1 LPLLEELLTGLIQGL
16 PTTAIILI
24 ALIILYYETRKSI
37 SEVRVQLERQIV
49 ELDKQ
54 INEVRVQLESQIS
67 GLRVELEGQINS
79 VRAQLDKLSYELG
92 GRLDALATE
101 LKSFRSAMLE
111 YNLALLD
118 VLELKGLL
126 STTEVRAL
134 SAALGRLQPQSQSKY
149 YTKEVAERLKQL
161 LEKQPEELT
170 FDEVLELEK
179 IADILIKEAAATGRY
194 ELATYAGKL
203 LAYAGLVRV
212 KYIHPKLREEEER
225 RRRERAQAAQ
235 EQRESRSC

>member
-1 LPLLEELLTGLIQGL
+1 MPLLEELLTGLIQGL

-24 ALIILYYETRKSI
+24 VLIILYYENGKRI
-37 SEVRVQLERQIV
+37 SEVRVQL
-49 ELDKQ
+49 DKQ
-54 INEVRVQLESQIS
+54 MNELRVQLERQIS
-67 GLRVELEGQINS
+67 EVRVELEGQINS

-111 YNLALLD
+111 YNLALLE

-126 STTEVRAL
+126 SATEVRAL
-134 SAALGRLQPQSQSKY
+134 SAALGKLQPPSQSKY

-179 IADILIKEAAATGRY
+179 IADILIREAAASGRY

-212 KYIHPKLREEEER
+212 KYIHPKFREEER
-225 RRRERAQAAQ
+225 RRRERVQAAQ
-235 EQRESRSC
+235 EQQESRSC